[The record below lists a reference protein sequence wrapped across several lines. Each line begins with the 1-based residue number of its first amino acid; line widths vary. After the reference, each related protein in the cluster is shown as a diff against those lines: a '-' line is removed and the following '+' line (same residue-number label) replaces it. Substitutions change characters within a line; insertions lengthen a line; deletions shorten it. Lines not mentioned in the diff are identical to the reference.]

1 MSQPWFSLEDVR
13 GLDIR
18 RELRRLDEYLEASNS
33 SIRPAHLKSG
43 WNDGVIRIP
52 LPCKG
57 HTYAS
62 ESEAPFFEIEQF
74 WYRRLTDIIR
84 AEVLSSSFMQYWRIK
99 PYKLMFEPDNGSPAK
114 RVWGEAYTSD
124 RALDLEEEI
133 YLSTAQS
140 AEDGLEIV
148 PIYVMKWSDSTH
160 LAEFGDASSWPI
172 YVFFGNISKHICGRP
187 TMYCAHHLAYICSLP
202 DKIRDHYK
210 EVYGQAP
217 TDDVMTH
224 LRRELFQAVWRFLI
238 ENDPDLN
245 TAYRSGLVLP
255 CHDGRIRRF
264 MIRFYTYGMDYPER
278 CLAVCMK
285 DNGTCLCA
293 RCLLNK
299 ALVRWMGTNV
309 DMHRRKELARVD
321 STDWLSKVREVRRL
335 IFEEGL
341 SVTSERVKKLLDP
354 ESLTAT
360 LNAFS
365 EAFGE
370 YGFNMFKLITNDIL
384 HESEVGE
391 WKRIFTH
398 LVRILEAF
406 DGSNST
412 GILNKRY
419 RQVPTFGHG
428 TIRRF
433 SNDVSAMRKLAGR
446 DFEDML
452 LVR

>member
-18 RELRRLDEYLEASNS
+18 RELRRLDEYLE
-33 SIRPAHLKSG
+33 SG

-57 HTYAS
+57 HAYAS

-74 WYRRLTDIIR
+74 WYRRMTDIIR
-84 AEVLSSSFMQYWRIK
+84 AEVLSSSFVHYWHIK
-99 PYKLMFEPDNGSPAK
+99 PYRLMFKPDDGGPAK

-133 YLSTAQS
+133 YLSTAHF
-140 AEDGLEIV
+140 AEDGLEVV

-172 YVFFGNISKHICGRP
+172 YVFFGNMSKHIRSRP

-238 ENDPDLN
+238 ENDPDLD

-255 CHDGRIRRF
+255 CHDGRSRRF
-264 MIRFYTYGMDYPER
+264 VIRFYTYGMDYPER
-278 CLAVCMK
+278 IMGRVC
-285 DNGTCLCA
+285 
-293 RCLLNK
+293 
-299 ALVRWMGTNV
+299 
-309 DMHRRKELARVD
+309 
-321 STDWLSKVREVRRL
+321 
-335 IFEEGL
+335 
-341 SVTSERVKKLLDP
+341 
-354 ESLTAT
+354 
-360 LNAFS
+360 NAFS

-406 DGSNST
+406 DGNNST
-412 GILNKRY
+412 SILNKRY

-452 LVR
+452 